1 MITARKIK
9 AVAIGHAVADAL
21 GVPVEF
27 RSRETLDENPVTEML
42 GFGTHRVPKG
52 AWSDDTSMALAS
64 LDSLAR
70 GVFDFDDVMRKFGE
84 WYFEDKYTPTGEVFD
99 AGGTCIYAIHRY
111 NNKNISIDECG
122 SSGEGTNGNG
132 SLMRIYPFVVVCAL
146 ADLSEKLWE
155 PIIEKASALTHA
167 HERSKL
173 GCKIYARILMSLLF
187 DPSETSLKNALTA
200 ASEKY
205 ATSLEYCHYQRIF
218 SPDFKKLT
226 RETIKSTGYVVDTLE
241 AALWCLMTT
250 NDYKSCV
257 LKAANLGDD
266 TDTVAAVA
274 GSLAG
279 ALYGYDGIPDEWRNA
294 LLKRDYIEE
303 LCLSVYNAWSKK

>member
-1 MITARKIK
+1 MITAQKIK

-27 RSRETLDENPVTEML
+27 RSREALDENPVTEML
-42 GFGTHRVPKG
+42 GFGTHHVPKG
-52 AWSDDTSMALAS
+52 SWSDDTSMALAS
-64 LDSLAR
+64 LDSLTR

-146 ADLSEKLWE
+146 ADLPEKLWE

-173 GCKIYARILMSLLF
+173 GCKIYARVLMSLLS
-187 DPSETSLKNALTA
+187 DPCETSLKNALTA

-205 ATSLEYCHYQRIF
+205 AASLEYCHYQRMF

-226 RETIKSTGYVVDTLE
+226 REEIKSTGYVVDTLE

-257 LKAANLGDD
+257 LKAVNLGDD

-279 ALYGYDGIPDEWRNA
+279 ALYGYKEIPDEWRNA

-303 LCLSVYNAWSKK
+303 LCLSVYNVWSKK